1 MSAIEPP
8 VEIETAANP
17 DAAVIWL
24 HGLGADGHDFEPVV
38 DQLALPP
45 DSRIRFIFPHAPHRP
60 VTLNGG
66 YVMRAWYDIHS
77 LERGARQDREG
88 LEEARGLVDALI
100 QRERER
106 GIAASRIVLMGFSQ
120 GGAVALHAGLR
131 RDEPVAGIGALST
144 YLPLHHLLAEERH
157 PNSHDTPIFMAH
169 GLYDPVVTYDIGLSS
184 RDHLLELGYHVEWH
198 EYPMEHSLCPQE
210 IDDIAR
216 WLSER
221 LKKSD

>member
-1 MSAIEPP
+1 MSQNESPI
-8 VEIETAANP
+8 EIETAASP

-38 DQLALPP
+38 EQLALAPN
-45 DSRIRFIFPHAPHRP
+45 SRIRFIFPHAPHRP

-66 YVMRAWYDIHS
+66 YVMRAWYDLYS
-77 LERGARQDREG
+77 LERDSRQDREG
-88 LEEARGLVDALI
+88 LEQARQSIDALI
-100 QRERER
+100 WREGKR
-106 GIAASRIVLMGFSQ
+106 GIPPSRIVLMGFSQ
-120 GGAVALHAGLR
+120 GGAVALHTGLR

-169 GLYDPVVTYDIGLSS
+169 GLHDPVVTYDIGTDS
-184 RDHLLELGYHVEWH
+184 RDHLIEHGYHIEWH

-210 IDDIAR
+210 IDDIAQ
-216 WLSER
+216 WLNER
-221 LKKSD
+221 LKNP